1 MSSVGTCGFLF
12 AWPSHFGR
20 IYFRF
25 PDVERKPLPT
35 ANYSNNYSG
44 VASSNDP
51 AQGTRHQRPTS
62 AGQRKLLAWPK
73 RFTRHPSFS
82 RVRQGETTGALLQLF
97 YPPTWLAGPCYLAAP
112 GGRPCRSSPRSAHAV
127 FQAAPVLARMRFF
140 AVERGGPCEAA
151 SQPRGWGHARNIGA
165 DQSFEYLSWAQ
176 PESGKPSGAEYRS
189 VGL

>member
-12 AWPSHFGR
+12 AWSSHFGR

-51 AQGTRHQRPTS
+51 AQGTRHQRPT
-62 AGQRKLLAWPK
+62 GQRKLLAWPK

-82 RVRQGETTGALLQLF
+82 RVRQGETTGALLQLL
-97 YPPTWLAGPCYLAAP
+97 YPPTDIV
-112 GGRPCRSSPRSAHAV
+112 GRSVLSGSPRGKALSKQSEV
-127 FQAAPVLARMRFF
+127 RARGFSGRARARSYAFL
-140 AVERGGPCEAA
+140 RG
-151 SQPRGWGHARNIGA
+151 RARRP
-165 DQSFEYLSWAQ
+165 L
-176 PESGKPSGAEYRS
+176 
-189 VGL
+189 